1 MNRNPH
7 DSHIFAYVYVD
18 VEEFRAQTIVSMPVL
33 DKKITLIIN
42 YSYQTVT
49 SLRFRKSQ
57 HENSK

>member
-49 SLRFRKSQ
+49 SLRFPVS
-57 HENSK
+57 